1 MPWGLAI
8 HSLGHFMILGLSTGS
23 APSQEVKPKADPSP
37 ETSALELRVRQ
48 ECSYKE

>member
-8 HSLGHFMILGLSTGS
+8 HSLVHFMILGPSAGS
-23 APSQEVKPKADPSP
+23 APSQEVKPKADLPP
-37 ETSALELRVRQ
+37 RDLQLRVWR